1 MARYQ
6 LPKAQSM
13 YRDTGLVANTQL
25 FRQRY
30 VQNMAADDAL
40 AQSVLEMSSMEEDQ
54 EAKAALVE
62 KYNAQLKQ
70 RSESD
75 NYHMLGSAIQK
86 DARSFINEYQPLKVS
101 KERYDNWAADLRKQ
115 YESGFVDSETYN
127 LKMSEARY
135 NYKGVQK
142 KADGST
148 DESSLFVGP
157 SYVQDVD
164 VLDLIDTNMKG
175 LVMQDLERE
184 GEIPVNSDM
193 TEFDFGTADN
203 PATGSPAYYIK
214 KGSYIKWM
222 DAGKVQAIATK
233 VLNESNVK
241 SAINQKAHLQNF
253 TKGEMTDENISVAT
267 KELDATIFDLESA
280 IDKLEAKKKRT
291 KAEDVELEDSLS
303 LLEYIEGQRDSGA
316 DELLLRTS
324 LAANTMRGEYI
335 NYAVMKYAGVKSE
348 KYTSD
353 MIEGSRYTQ
362 GLKIQSENPTGL
374 AFMDGF
380 TEAEA
385 LGGTT
390 TTSLDA
396 AIVDSE
402 AAYNAEAEGYEPEIL
417 TQALKYDGSTA
428 KLEQFASD
436 YDLDETAAFDKI
448 KEIKK
453 LYRAKE
459 VRRLRKEQLYTSL
472 GTTEEEYTA
481 EVGEAFKNTKVGNT
495 SVQDIA
501 AAITE
506 LNIIPNPTIFQTLN
520 YMQELESGGNFSEKS
535 AERNSL
541 IDYIIK
547 QKGYTG
553 NDANEKKANMNY
565 EISKLVD
572 KYEAEL
578 NTKQIKLN
586 EQLAIPI
593 TTDGLIMPSFGD
605 PSGGTKNSF
614 KELLEGT
621 DGTLSLG
628 NNFKLKT
635 DKGQTLT
642 WKELKESGEG
652 IWEVPAN
659 KPQIDWGKT
668 GLFAI
673 PTIDGQA
680 TMAIT
685 FVGEDGND
693 ERYYA
698 NVNQFT
704 SQENSVLNNYITGTK
719 FEIEKIYQEGRAG
732 GLILPYAPI
741 DFFDNNKYLEDGET
755 KNPFKGMPTVLF
767 NYSGGATHYEDKQ
780 GDKIPLTD
788 KAVHILETTVGDPDY
803 GQYVGYD
810 VAIGLKAIAGF
821 IDDSNIRF

>member
-6 LPKAQSM
+6 LPQPQSM
-13 YRDTGLVANTQL
+13 YRDTGLVENTQL
-25 FRQRY
+25 FRDRY
-30 VQNMAADDAL
+30 VQNMAADDSL

-54 EAKAALVE
+54 ESKAALVE

-101 KERYDNWAADLRKQ
+101 KERYDNWAANLREQ

-157 SYVQDVD
+157 GYVQDVD

-175 LVMQDLERE
+175 LVMQELERD
-184 GEIPVNSDM
+184 GEIPVNSNM
-193 TEFDFGTADN
+193 TEFEFGSEDN

-222 DAGKVQAIATK
+222 DAGKVQAIATQ

-253 TKGEMTDENISVAT
+253 TKGEMTDENRSVAT
-267 KELDATIFDLESA
+267 KEVDATIFDLELA
-280 IDKLEAKKKRT
+280 IDKLEEKKKRT
-291 KAEDVELEDSLS
+291 KAEDVELENSLS
-303 LLEYIEGQRDSGA
+303 LLEFIEGQRDSGA
-316 DELLLRTS
+316 DELSLRTS
-324 LAANTMRGEYI
+324 LAANTMRGDYI
-335 NYAVMKYAGVKSE
+335 DYAVMKYAGTKSE
-348 KYTSD
+348 KYSSD

-374 AFMDGF
+374 AFKDNF

-385 LGGTT
+385 VGGTT
-390 TTSLDA
+390 TTSLDT

-402 AAYNAEAEGYEPEIL
+402 AAYNAAAEGYDPQIL
-417 TQALKYDGSTA
+417 EDALKYNGKPDELSN
-428 KLEQFASD
+428 FATK
-436 YDLDETAAFDKI
+436 YGHLDETAAFAKI
-448 KEIKK
+448 KEIKN

-472 GTTEEEYTA
+472 GTTEEESTA
-481 EVGEAFKNTKVGNT
+481 AFVESFKGAQAGSLLIEDV
-495 SVQDIA
+495 A
-501 AAITE
+501 AALNE
-506 LNIIPNPTIFQTLN
+506 LGIVPNATIADALN
-520 YMQELESGGNFSEKS
+520 VLSAHHKNVGQLEGVESVTRMKP
-535 AERNSL
+535 L
-541 IDYIIK
+541 IDYINKNTEKETAVTMNNMYSLGEIYNDKSDERDKVFNKELDNPIK
-547 QKGYTG
+547 
-553 NDANEKKANMNY
+553 
-565 EISKLVD
+565 
-572 KYEAEL
+572 
-578 NTKQIKLN
+578 
-586 EQLAIPI
+586 
-593 TTDGLIMPSFGD
+593 TDGLIMPSFGD
-605 PSGGTKNSF
+605 PSGGTTNSF
-614 KELLEGT
+614 KGLIGGP
-621 DGTLSLG
+621 DGKGSLG

-652 IWEVPAN
+652 IWEEKDN

-704 SQENSVLNNYITGTK
+704 SQEGSVLNTYINSTK
-719 FEIEKIYQEGRAG
+719 FEIEKIYQEGRSA
-732 GLILPYAPI
+732 GLIEPYAPI
-741 DFFDNNKYLEDGET
+741 DFIDNDKYLPDGET
-755 KNPFKGMPTVLF
+755 DNPFYGMPTVIF
-767 NYSGGATHYEDKQ
+767 DYSGEQKV
-780 GDKIPLTD
+780 K
-788 KAVHILETTVGDPDY
+788 VLETTVGDPDY
-803 GQYVGYD
+803 GEYVGYN
-810 VAIGLKAIAGF
+810 VAKGLEEIAGF
-821 IDDSNIRF
+821 IDKSNIRF

>member
-6 LPKAQSM
+6 LPQPQSM
-13 YRDTGLVANTQL
+13 YRDTGLVENTQL
-25 FRQRY
+25 FRDRY
-30 VQNMAADDAL
+30 VQNMAADDSL

-54 EAKAALVE
+54 ESKAALVE

-101 KERYDNWAADLRKQ
+101 KERYDNWAANLRKQ

-175 LVMQDLERE
+175 LVMQELERD

-193 TEFDFGTADN
+193 TEFEFGSEDN

-253 TKGEMTDENISVAT
+253 TKGEMTDENRSVAT
-267 KELDATIFDLESA
+267 KEVDATIFDLELA
-280 IDKLEAKKKRT
+280 IDKLEEKKKRT
-291 KAEDVELEDSLS
+291 KAEDVELENSLS
-303 LLEYIEGQRDSGA
+303 LLEFIEGQRDSGA
-316 DELLLRTS
+316 DELSLRTS
-324 LAANTMRGEYI
+324 LAANTMRGDYI
-335 NYAVMKYAGVKSE
+335 DYAVMKYAGTKSE
-348 KYTSD
+348 KYSSD
-353 MIEGSRYTQ
+353 MTEGSRYTQ

-374 AFMDGF
+374 AFKDNF

-385 LGGTT
+385 VGGTT

-402 AAYNAEAEGYEPEIL
+402 AAYNAAAEGYDPQIL
-417 TQALKYDGSTA
+417 EDALKYNGKPDELSN
-428 KLEQFASD
+428 FATK
-436 YDLDETAAFDKI
+436 YGHLDETAAFAKI
-448 KEIKK
+448 KEIKN

-459 VRRLRKEQLYTSL
+459 VRRLRKEQLYISL

-481 EVGEAFKNTKVGNT
+481 EVGEAFKDAKTGDT
-495 SVQDIA
+495 SVQDLA
-501 AAITE
+501 AALTE
-506 LNIIPNPTIFQTLN
+506 LNIIPNATIVQTLN
-520 YMQELESGGNFSEKS
+520 YIQELESGDDTEAKQNII
-535 AERNSL
+535 NH
-541 IDYIIK
+541 IIK
-547 QKGYTG
+547 QKKYEG
-553 NDANEKKANMNY
+553 NEANEKKANMLF
-565 EISKLVD
+565 EISNLAD
-572 KYEAEL
+572 KYESEL

-586 EQLAIPI
+586 EQLANPI
-593 TTDGLIMPSFGD
+593 KTDGLVMPSFGD
-605 PSGGTKNSF
+605 PSGVTTTSF
-614 KELLEGT
+614 KNLIGGP
-621 DGTLSLG
+621 DGKGSLG

-635 DKGQTLT
+635 DTGKELT

-652 IWEVPAN
+652 IWEVADN

-704 SQENSVLNNYITGTK
+704 SQEGSVLNDYVNSTE
-719 FEIEKIYQEGRAG
+719 FEIQKIYREGESA
-732 GLILPYAPI
+732 GLIEPYAPI
-741 DFFDNNKYLEDGET
+741 DFIDNDKYLPDGET
-755 KNPFKGMPTVLF
+755 DNPFYGMPTVIF
-767 NYSGGATHYEDKQ
+767 DYSGEHQ
-780 GDKIPLTD
+780 
-788 KAVHILETTVGDPDY
+788 VRVLETTVGDPDY

-810 VAIGLKAIAGF
+810 VAKGLKEIAGF
-821 IDDSNIRF
+821 IDESNIRF

>member
-6 LPKAQSM
+6 LPQPQSM
-13 YRDTGLVANTQL
+13 YRDTGLVENTQL
-25 FRQRY
+25 FRDRY
-30 VQNMAADDAL
+30 VQNMAADDSL

-54 EAKAALVE
+54 ESKAALVE

-101 KERYDNWAADLRKQ
+101 KERYDNWAANLRKQ

-175 LVMQDLERE
+175 LVMQELERD

-193 TEFDFGTADN
+193 TEFEFGSEDN

-253 TKGEMTDENISVAT
+253 TKGEMTDENRSVAT
-267 KELDATIFDLESA
+267 KEVDATIFDLELA
-280 IDKLEAKKKRT
+280 IDKLEEKKKRT
-291 KAEDVELEDSLS
+291 KAEDVELENSLS
-303 LLEYIEGQRDSGA
+303 LLEFIEGQRDSGA
-316 DELLLRTS
+316 DELSLRTS
-324 LAANTMRGEYI
+324 LAANTMRGDYI
-335 NYAVMKYAGVKSE
+335 DYAVMKYAGTKSE
-348 KYTSD
+348 KYSSD
-353 MIEGSRYTQ
+353 MTEGSRYTQ

-374 AFMDGF
+374 AFKDNF

-385 LGGTT
+385 VGGTT

-402 AAYNAEAEGYEPEIL
+402 AAYNAAAEGYDPQIL
-417 TQALKYDGSTA
+417 EDALKYNGKPDELSN
-428 KLEQFASD
+428 FATK
-436 YDLDETAAFDKI
+436 YGHLDETAAFAKI
-448 KEIKK
+448 KEIKN

-459 VRRLRKEQLYTSL
+459 VRRLRKEQLYISL

-481 EVGEAFKNTKVGNT
+481 EVGEAFKDAKTGDT
-495 SVQDIA
+495 SVQDLA
-501 AAITE
+501 AALTE
-506 LNIIPNPTIFQTLN
+506 LNIIPNATIVQTLN
-520 YMQELESGGNFSEKS
+520 YIQELESGDDTEAKQNII
-535 AERNSL
+535 NH
-541 IDYIIK
+541 IIK
-547 QKGYTG
+547 QKKYEG
-553 NDANEKKANMNY
+553 NEANEKKANMLF
-565 EISKLVD
+565 EISNLAD
-572 KYEAEL
+572 KYESEL

-586 EQLAIPI
+586 EQLANPI
-593 TTDGLIMPSFGD
+593 KTDGLVMPSFGD
-605 PSGGTKNSF
+605 PSGVTTTSF
-614 KELLEGT
+614 KNLIGGP
-621 DGTLSLG
+621 DGKGSLG

-635 DKGQTLT
+635 DTGKELT

-652 IWEVPAN
+652 IWEVADN

-704 SQENSVLNNYITGTK
+704 SQEGSVLNDYVNSTE
-719 FEIEKIYQEGRAG
+719 FEIQKIYREGESA
-732 GLILPYAPI
+732 GLIEPYAPI
-741 DFFDNNKYLEDGET
+741 DFIDNDKYLPDGET
-755 KNPFKGMPTVLF
+755 DNPFYGMPTVIF
-767 NYSGGATHYEDKQ
+767 DYSGEQKV
-780 GDKIPLTD
+780 K
-788 KAVHILETTVGDPDY
+788 VLETTVGDPDY

-810 VAIGLKAIAGF
+810 VAKGLKEIAGF
-821 IDDSNIRF
+821 IDESNIRF

>member
-101 KERYDNWAADLRKQ
+101 KERYDNWADNLRKQ

-164 VLDLIDTNMKG
+164 VLDLIDTNMKD
-175 LVMQDLERE
+175 LVMQELEKE
-184 GEIPVNSDM
+184 GEIPVNSNM

-214 KGSYIKWM
+214 KGSYVKWM

-241 SAINQKAHLQNF
+241 AAINQKAHLQNF

-267 KELDATIFDLESA
+267 KELDATIFGLESA

-291 KAEDVELEDSLS
+291 KAEDVELEDSLA
-303 LLEYIEGQRDSGA
+303 LLELIEGQRDKGV
-316 DELLLRTS
+316 DELSIRTS
-324 LAANTMRGEYI
+324 LAANTMRGDYI
-335 NYAVMKYAGVKSE
+335 DYAVMKYAGVKSE

-436 YDLDETAAFDKI
+436 YNLDETAAFNKI
-448 KEIKK
+448 KEIKA
-453 LYRAKE
+453 LYRAKD

-481 EVGEAFKNTKVGNT
+481 EVGEAFKDVKVGNT
-495 SVQDIA
+495 SVQDLA
-501 AAITE
+501 AAITD

-547 QKGYTG
+547 AKGYTG

-652 IWEVPAN
+652 IWEDPAN

-732 GLILPYAPI
+732 GLIIPYAPI
-741 DFFDNNKYLEDGET
+741 DFKDNNEYLEDGKE
-755 KNPFKGMPTVLF
+755 NPFYGEPTVIF
-767 NYSGGATHYEDKQ
+767 NYSGGATHYENKQ

-788 KAVHILETTVGDPDY
+788 KAVHVLETTVGDPDY

-821 IDDSNIRF
+821 IDKSNIRF

>member
-13 YRDTGLVANTQL
+13 YRDTGLVENTQL
-25 FRQRY
+25 FRDRY
-30 VQNMAADDAL
+30 VKNMAADDSL

-54 EAKAALVE
+54 ESKAALVE

-86 DARSFINEYQPLKVS
+86 DARSFLNEYQPLKVS
-101 KERYDNWAADLRKQ
+101 KERYDNWAANLRKQ

-175 LVMQDLERE
+175 LVMQELERD

-193 TEFDFGTADN
+193 TEFEFGSEDN

-222 DAGKVQAIATK
+222 DAGKVQAIATQ

-267 KELDATIFDLESA
+267 KEVDATIFDLELA
-280 IDKLEAKKKRT
+280 IDKLEEKKKRT
-291 KAEDVELEDSLS
+291 KAEDVELENSLF
-303 LLEYIEGQRDSGA
+303 LLEFIEGQRDSGA
-316 DELLLRTS
+316 DELSLRTS
-324 LAANTMRGEYI
+324 LAANTMRGDYI
-335 NYAVMKYAGVKSE
+335 DYAVMKYAGTKSE
-348 KYTSD
+348 KYSSD

-374 AFMDGF
+374 AFKDNF

-385 LGGTT
+385 VGGTT

-402 AAYNAEAEGYEPEIL
+402 AAYNAAAEGYEPEIL
-417 TQALKYDGSTA
+417 TRALKYDGSTA

-436 YDLDETAAFDKI
+436 YDLDETAAFAKI
-448 KEIKK
+448 KEIKN

-459 VRRLRKEQLYTSL
+459 VRRLRKEQLYISL

-481 EVGEAFKNTKVGNT
+481 EVGESFKNAKTGDT

-501 AAITE
+501 AALTE
-506 LNIIPNPTIFQTLN
+506 LNIIPNASILQTLN
-520 YMQELESGGNFSEKS
+520 YIQELETSGSGFSGDDVNRRKEKQNTKVNIMNHIITKKGYEGNNASEK
-535 AERNSL
+535 R
-541 IDYIIK
+541 
-547 QKGYTG
+547 
-553 NDANEKKANMNY
+553 ANMIF
-565 EISKLVD
+565 EISSLAE

-586 EQLAIPI
+586 EQLANPI
-593 TTDGLIMPSFGD
+593 KTDGLVMPSFGD
-605 PSGGTKNSF
+605 PSGVTTTSF
-614 KELLEGT
+614 KNLIGGP
-621 DGTLSLG
+621 DGKGSLG

-635 DKGQTLT
+635 DTGKELT

-652 IWEVPAN
+652 IWEVADN

-704 SQENSVLNNYITGTK
+704 SQEGSVLNDYVNSTE
-719 FEIEKIYQEGRAG
+719 FEIQKIYREGESA
-732 GLILPYAPI
+732 GLIEPYSPI
-741 DFFDNNKYLEDGET
+741 DFIDNDKYLPDGET
-755 KNPFKGMPTVLF
+755 DNPAYGMPTVIF
-767 NYSGGATHYEDKQ
+767 DYSGEHQ
-780 GDKIPLTD
+780 
-788 KAVHILETTVGDPDY
+788 VRVLETTVGDPDY

-810 VAIGLKAIAGF
+810 VAEGLKEIAGF
-821 IDDSNIRF
+821 IDESNIRF